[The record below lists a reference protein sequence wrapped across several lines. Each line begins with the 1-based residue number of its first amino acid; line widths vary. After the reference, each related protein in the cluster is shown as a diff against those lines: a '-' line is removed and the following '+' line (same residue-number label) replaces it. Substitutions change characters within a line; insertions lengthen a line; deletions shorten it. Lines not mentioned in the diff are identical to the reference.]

1 MAATTTRRG
10 VAHTRTS
17 PAASADV
24 TATWRLR
31 CQHLE
36 EQLQDATRALTASE
50 AERHEL
56 SLDYKHVLHRL
67 WRANAGMSTR
77 RDR

>member
-1 MAATTTRRG
+1 MATTTRRG

-17 PAASADV
+17 PAVTADM

-31 CQHLE
+31 CVALE
-36 EQLQDATRALTASE
+36 ERLQDATAALRVSE
-50 AERHEL
+50 LERREL
-56 SLDYKHVLHRL
+56 SLDYKHVLDRL
-67 WRANAGMSTR
+67 WRANAGLATR

>member
-17 PAASADV
+17 AAASADMNGV
-24 TATWRLR
+24 WRVR
-31 CQHLE
+31 CTVLE
-36 EQLQDATRALTASE
+36 ERVQDLTRALRVSE
-50 AERHEL
+50 QERREL
-56 SLDYKHVLHRL
+56 SLDYKHVLDRL
-67 WRANAGMSTR
+67 WRANAGMAR